1 MKPAASKA
9 SAVALSSDSCDSAAS
24 PPPSPTASDALLEG
38 EGKKHFNQTRHH
50 LHDRAVDKAMEDDVL
65 KKSRRKK
72 KKDKS
77 HVLLEMSQQH
87 KSSDNDEHDDNN
99 GEKAQKKKDSF
110 STIV

>member
-9 SAVALSSDSCDSAAS
+9 SAGALSSDSCDSAAS

-38 EGKKHFNQTRHH
+38 EGKKPFNQRHH